1 MIAGQFANWRTSI
14 PNSNQNELLASAMK
28 AKNKQTNQAKKK
40 KKGKKDMSSLHF
52 TDSPLDPILIDSV
65 LV

>member
-1 MIAGQFANWRTSI
+1 M
-14 PNSNQNELLASAMK
+14 ELLASAMEGYQ
-28 AKNKQTNQAKKK
+28 QTNQAKKK
-40 KKGKKDMSSLHF
+40 QNKGKKDMSSLHF